1 LRGCEQAQ
9 RNLEQEC
16 GPAQPAFDAVLS
28 RTRARW
34 GEHLGRVQVE
44 GGTPA
49 RRTVLA
55 TALYHSLIKPCFADD
70 ESPFW
75 PASGP
80 YAFDVCTM
88 WDMYKTQLPLL
99 AVVAPAQARAL
110 LDARSAVWWQRGRAR

>member
-1 LRGCEQAQ
+1 MTRTRRLRS
-9 RNLEQEC
+9 R
-16 GPAQPAFDAVLS
+16 PAFDTVRI

-34 GEHLGRVQVE
+34 GDHLDRVQVE

-49 RRTVLA
+49 RRTVFA

-75 PASGP
+75 PTSGP

-88 WDMYKTQLPLL
+88 WDIYKTQLPLL
-99 AVVAPAQARAL
+99 AAIVPDRAVDL
-110 LDARSAVWWQRGRAR
+110 LE